1 MSSERKTRANRTN
14 SRKSSGPRTAA
25 GRAKASRNALRHGL
39 TAIVHRQPV
48 AAGEI
53 DRLAKHICGDDDNP
67 ALLAP
72 ARAIAE
78 HEYVLRAIRAQQV
91 AVIGRL
97 REKTAIPL
105 VKGDNTLA
113 LAKERFRQTKR
124 AYKELVT
131 LLPGVLAKYQD
142 ELPSGWQARPSCDL
156 VPLALQCLLEKSED
170 EATAP
175 DHSVVEERSEFE
187 ALEQALPDLR
197 RLQRYERQVWL
208 RQQRA
213 LWEFM
218 KNKVTMA
225 WKIS

>member
-124 AYKELVT
+124 AYKSSSHCC
-131 LLPGVLAKYQD
+131 PGCLRNTRTSCRAAGK
-142 ELPSGWQARPSCDL
+142 LGPAATSFPSPSN
-156 VPLALQCLLEKSED
+156 ASW
-170 EATAP
+170 
-175 DHSVVEERSEFE
+175 RS
-187 ALEQALPDLR
+187 QKMKRLR
-197 RLQRYERQVWL
+197 RTTVWSKSAVSS
-208 RQQRA
+208 RP
-213 LWEFM
+213 W
-218 KNKVTMA
+218 NKRCPT
-225 WKIS
+225 